1 MKLLVYREGAEKV
14 ETGFT
19 ADQLPELLK
28 AEKTVTWI
36 DMGEPTL
43 QANALG
49 ALVSEWVEITVDRK
63 TLEPNSRS
71 AHTPRPEH
79 RRP

>member
-28 AEKTVTWI
+28 RRK
-36 DMGEPTL
+36 DGDL
-43 QANALG
+43 
-49 ALVSEWVEITVDRK
+49 DRHGG
-63 TLEPNSRS
+63 TDSPG
-71 AHTPRPEH
+71 
-79 RRP
+79 

>member
-28 AEKTVTWI
+28 EEKTVP
-36 DMGEPTL
+36 ML
-43 QANALG
+43 VLFG
-49 ALVSEWVEITVDRK
+49 ASRADQQRK
-63 TLEPNSRS
+63 EKIGNK
-71 AHTPRPEH
+71 
-79 RRP
+79 